1 MFTEIN
7 ECESTPCLNGATC
20 IDDVNK
26 YRCTCVAGYDG
37 VMCERGM
44 LDNHNLTITEVVFV

>member
-20 IDDVNK
+20 TDDVNK